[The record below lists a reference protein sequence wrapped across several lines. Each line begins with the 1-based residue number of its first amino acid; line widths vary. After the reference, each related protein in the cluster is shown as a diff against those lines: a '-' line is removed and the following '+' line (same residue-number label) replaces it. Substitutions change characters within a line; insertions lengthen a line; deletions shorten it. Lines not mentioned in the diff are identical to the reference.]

1 MPCSNTGQFCYKD
14 VSGMAKKEKLTDLQR
29 EYKDLANKLKRK
41 IKDINKRGYV
51 ITMPEVKRVTKRTID
66 KLKEIQENIYA
77 YAKYYDPI
85 LNKYVSGEV
94 RRKQERI
101 IAAKK
106 GWEKRR
112 MNEAIRYFEE
122 HPMTDEK
129 FKDLVGKRR
138 EAQSGERNAKLTGI
152 EAYPNEALEIL
163 RKVNKMI
170 EDWQPLPEW
179 SAWLSSLKRQDR
191 NALKAIIDGA
201 INEFGWKQCAKNIK
215 AEATWFF
222 NLSEHIL
229 YESESRKGGSS
240 RDEIRRD
247 LIEVA
252 TIIRGRALTVEES
265 IDITD
270 LEEELNEL

>member
-101 IAAKK
+101 IAARK

-112 MNEAIRYFEE
+112 MNEAMRYFEE

-138 EAQSGERNAKLTGI
+138 EAQSGERSAKLSGI